1 MIKVTNNPVWDGVEV
16 RVVELRRA
24 LTDQTEKAQRYV
36 FGVPEG
42 RLDALRARFPKA
54 NPENLFEHALDE
66 DQTAISEHVL
76 SGLKR
81 PYRFVGARCTL
92 PSPRPDA
99 DDTTPAAS
107 AFGRKSGGL
116 KWATGTGGFVVSGL
130 EAIPTVSTLL
140 IQPFA
145 RTSGTRR
152 THARRFAS

>member
-42 RLDALRARFPKA
+42 RLDALRDQFPKDS
-54 NPENLFEHALDE
+54 PENLFEHALDE
-66 DQTAISEHVL
+66 DQTAISEHVF

-92 PSPRPDA
+92 PSPRPNA
-99 DDTTPAAS
+99 DYTTPAGIRVWEEKRG
-107 AFGRKSGGL
+107 FKMGDWDGR
-116 KWATGTGGFVVSGL
+116 F
-130 EAIPTVSTLL
+130 
-140 IQPFA
+140 
-145 RTSGTRR
+145 RR
-152 THARRFAS
+152 